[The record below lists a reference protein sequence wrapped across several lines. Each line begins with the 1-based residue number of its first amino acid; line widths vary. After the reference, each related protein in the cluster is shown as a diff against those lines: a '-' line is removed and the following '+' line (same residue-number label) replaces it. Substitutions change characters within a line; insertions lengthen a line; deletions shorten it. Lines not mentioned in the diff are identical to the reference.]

1 MDWPIFKMSPSR
13 TVTFDSF
20 RKASRSSL
28 ARPGSFSIAIS
39 RPAFFCRAWSAFRA
53 LVPVLEQYR
62 LGRERRLRLFLP
74 LCVDLLENSGLVVL
88 RAGVFL
94 YEEPQYYTVLVKRRY
109 LDSVLSSSKIRFA
122 TIF

>member
-1 MDWPIFKMSPSR
+1 MLRREPQKRRIDLRSRIERDPRNISHPLQVELSPCHDCQS
-13 TVTFDSF
+13 
-20 RKASRSSL
+20 
-28 ARPGSFSIAIS
+28 AIV
-39 RPAFFCRAWSAFRA
+39 SA
-53 LVPVLEQYR
+53 LEQYR
-62 LGRERRLRLFLP
+62 PGRERRLRLLLP

>member
-20 RKASRSSL
+20 GKPLEAHWRDPGLSRSRSVVQ
-28 ARPGSFSIAIS
+28 PSSV
-39 RPAFFCRAWSAFRA
+39 RAWSAFRA

-74 LCVDLLENSGLVVL
+74 LCLDLLENSGLVVL

>member
-1 MDWPIFKMSPSR
+1 MGRGPTMAGTGSSAADSLYGEIPSCQQWPATATGDPWPSE
-13 TVTFDSF
+13 
-20 RKASRSSL
+20 L
-28 ARPGSFSIAIS
+28 LPGI
-39 RPAFFCRAWSAFRA
+39 R
-53 LVPVLEQYR
+53 VLEQYR
-62 LGRERRLRLFLP
+62 LGRETRLRLFLL
-74 LCVDLLENSGLVVL
+74 LCLDLLENSGLVVL